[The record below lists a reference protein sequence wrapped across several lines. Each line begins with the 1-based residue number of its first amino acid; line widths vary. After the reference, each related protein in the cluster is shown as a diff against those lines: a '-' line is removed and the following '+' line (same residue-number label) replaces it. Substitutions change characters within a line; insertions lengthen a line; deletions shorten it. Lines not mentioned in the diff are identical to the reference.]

1 MAAATLLSVVLLLAG
16 SSAWI
21 FSGSNNGRLKH
32 IQVYMHQISSG
43 PNATAI
49 MAVSSGAVPN
59 SSFGTVTLLDNELR
73 NAPVLRNSSVVGR
86 VQGIMVPLGLVSPP
100 GTQTALSFVFTAGE
114 HAGSSLAIMGP
125 LLKIDGVYERAVVGG
140 TGKFRMSRGYSF
152 VTFVAQATPVS
163 HMYEV
168 NLFLKMDA

>member
-1 MAAATLLSVVLLLAG
+1 
-16 SSAWI
+16 
-21 FSGSNNGRLKH
+21 
-32 IQVYMHQISSG
+32 
-43 PNATAI
+43 
-49 MAVSSGAVPN
+49 
-59 SSFGTVTLLDNELR
+59 
-73 NAPVLRNSSVVGR
+73 
-86 VQGIMVPLGLVSPP
+86 
-100 GTQTALSFVFTAGE
+100 
-114 HAGSSLAIMGP
+114 MGP